1 MIIIINEWQTYD
13 LMCLGQD
20 TEYCKLCLTERKLT
34 LIEIQI
40 YIEKRGLL
48 NRTHVAFIVG
58 NNR

>member
-1 MIIIINEWQTYD
+1 
-13 LMCLGQD
+13 MCLGQD

-40 YIEKRGLL
+40 YIVQIYIEKLGLL
-48 NRTHVAFIVG
+48 NRTRVAFIVG

>member
-1 MIIIINEWQTYD
+1 
-13 LMCLGQD
+13 MCLGQD

-58 NNR
+58 NIR